1 MTEDKPMVQFQ
12 MLYHQYKP
20 WMLFA
25 EKEPTHLG
33 STLSKKWST
42 HSSVELDSRVE
53 EDTQTTRFLLATS
66 FFWHFSEVTQ
76 ECKYQSGDVKISCTV
91 NVKGKSQYITFSSQR
106 RSIRNNWENKKK
118 EKQLLLLKLEYITRS
133 KRKLDAIM

>member
-12 MLYHQYKP
+12 MLYHHYKP

-42 HSSVELDSRVE
+42 HSSAELDSRVE

-118 EKQLLLLKLEYITRS
+118 EKQLLLLKLEYITRP